1 MFTIH
6 TINPT
11 VQEFSEFNCRGKLI
25 VAANQHDR
33 LKTTYDVKMGNN
45 LKKMVALNGNLDLEE
60 MPQIAKSLNY
70 IQIKK

>member
-11 VQEFSEFNCRGKLI
+11 VQEVSEFNCRGELI
-25 VAANQHDR
+25 VAENQHDR

-60 MPQIAKSLNY
+60 MPQIAKKFELHPN
-70 IQIKK
+70 